1 MRKTIKKVMIVVPV
15 LITSCQ
21 VSLNPNS
28 GPVTAHAATTE
39 TAIMNVNGLPVILAV
54 NFAKRENQD
63 FDLVGLIGHSQTFK
77 ILTNPYHMLL
87 RFGRQFTRARID
99 STDRPDEIDSAWTF
113 SACGSKGNKSSES
126 KGIL

>member
-28 GPVTAHAATTE
+28 GSVTAHAATTE

-54 NFAKRENQD
+54 NFTKRENQD
-63 FDLVGLIGHSQTFK
+63 FDLVGLMAHPNFQSSQS
-77 ILTNPYHMLL
+77 ISHAGAI
-87 RFGRQFTRARID
+87 GRQFTRARIASSD
-99 STDRPDEIDSAWTF
+99 SPDEIDSAWTF
-113 SACGSKGNKSSES
+113 SSCGSKGNKSSES
-126 KGIL
+126 EGIL

>member
-39 TAIMNVNGLPVILAV
+39 TAVMNVNGLPVILAV

-63 FDLVGLIGHSQTFK
+63 FDLVGLMVTPELSKSSQS
-77 ILTNPYHMLL
+77 ISHAAI
-87 RFGRQFTRARID
+87 GRQFTERD
-99 STDRPDEIDSAWTF
+99 
-113 SACGSKGNKSSES
+113 
-126 KGIL
+126 